1 MDSRIQVIQNPSAEQ
16 PVHCRELAFS
26 VSYRLLI
33 NKRIIIIVILSVSDI
48 LFTYISSY
56 FHIYILSHIYH
67 KHTEKIGM
75 VPGEGTN
82 MYVHI
87 YFTNICSHIFHKYIY
102 VQIYFTNIYVNIYF
116 TNIYVCVY
124 ICLLCKSGWDNIL
137 FIIVVLTLKLVNSSC

>member
-1 MDSRIQVIQNPSAEQ
+1 MDSQIQVIQNPSAEQ

-26 VSYRLLI
+26 VSYRLLT

-48 LFTYISSY
+48 LFTYIS
-56 FHIYILSHIYH
+56 F
-67 KHTEKIGM
+67 
-75 VPGEGTN
+75 TN